1 MRHVPGKGV
10 ALFVFILTVLLSS
23 TAAGSRPAV
32 AIIGSHPGT
41 GSVLAPGQ
49 PLYLRISYESP
60 RPLHFQARVPAA
72 DSRLLMTNPSPLYP
86 VGRGEALVWVAFRG
100 EQFVDELV
108 LEVADEN
115 RQALQQL
122 RVPVRT
128 RWSASNPDP
137 APPMPRWAVELNRL
151 QQERVQASFR
161 QDADTGGDGWIQ
173 LMALSLPLYLLL
185 QFIAWR
191 RWQGGWR
198 RAGLA
203 PLWVAVPL
211 LAYTLFALFSG
222 SGLWP
227 VMLLFFS
234 PLLFCYLFILFLARR
249 FGMGRS

>member
-1 MRHVPGKGV
+1 MCHVPGKRV
-10 ALFVFILTVLLSS
+10 ALAVFFLTVLLSS
-23 TAAGSRPAV
+23 AAAGKRPSV
-32 AIIGSHPGT
+32 AITASHPDT

-60 RPLHFQARVPAA
+60 RPLHFQARAPAA
-72 DSRLLMTNPSPLYP
+72 DSRLLITNPSPLYP

-108 LEVADEN
+108 LEVTDEN
-115 RQALQQL
+115 RQLLQQL

-128 RWSASNPDP
+128 HWSASVSDP
-137 APPMPRWAVELNRL
+137 APALPRWAVELNRL

-161 QDADTGGDGWIQ
+161 EGSDTGGDGWIQ

-185 QFIAWR
+185 QLIVWR
-191 RWQGGWR
+191 RWHGGWR

-211 LAYTLFALFSG
+211 FAYTLFALLAG

-227 VMLLFFS
+227 VMLLFS
-234 PLLFCYLFILFLARR
+234 GPLLFCYLFTLFLARQV
-249 FGMGRS
+249 GMARS